1 MTNQNNDIEF
11 PIRSA
16 RRPLGRSIR
25 RGWLRHCP
33 QCGHGHIYRAFL
45 KTSETCAHCGLN
57 LSGHEADDAPPY
69 FTIMIVGHIIVPLV
83 LIVERAYAPELWIHA
98 TLFLILSVLL
108 TLWTLPRVKGAI
120 IGWQWALKMHGFANS
135 ATLQEDVK

>member
-1 MTNQNNDIEF
+1 MTDQNSDIEF
-11 PIRSA
+11 PIKSTK
-16 RRPLGRSIR
+16 RPLGRSIG
-25 RGWLRHCP
+25 RGWLSHCP
-33 QCGHGHIYRAFL
+33 QCGQGPIYQAFL
-45 KTSETCAHCGLN
+45 KTSENCAHCGLN

-83 LIVERAYAPELWIHA
+83 LIVERAYAPELWMHA

-135 ATLQEDVK
+135 EIPQEDTT